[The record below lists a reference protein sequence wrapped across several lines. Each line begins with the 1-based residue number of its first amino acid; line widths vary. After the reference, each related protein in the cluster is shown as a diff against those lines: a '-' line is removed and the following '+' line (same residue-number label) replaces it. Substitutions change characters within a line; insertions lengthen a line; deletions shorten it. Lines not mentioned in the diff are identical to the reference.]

1 MFDDPNDVVYLKDLK
16 KDLNKQCKMSWLP
29 VCHVKQR
36 GNRNAIDSIER
47 KTGVI
52 VGLHNFNSY
61 NRNRNPNRKIFMTI
75 HISDINNIT

>member
-36 GNRNAIDSIER
+36 GNR
-47 KTGVI
+47 
-52 VGLHNFNSY
+52 FNRTK
-61 NRNRNPNRKIFMTI
+61 NRG
-75 HISDINNIT
+75 DCGITQF